1 MSISDRFLVLLFV
14 VSIIV
19 SPLLLNKQEQ
29 VVEVTQQPA
38 PPVIQEIESDSI
50 SQTEM
55 ECLALNVYFEAR
67 NQDVESQLAVT
78 MVVLNRAQN
87 SFWPDHIC
95 DVVKQGS
102 YRDGYVSKNKC
113 QFSWYCDGLPDRP
126 YEKETWQKILNV
138 VDDGYYIWSNGYD
151 ITNGAT
157 NYHAKYVKPAWGND
171 YNMHYVTTIGDH
183 LFYRWA
189 TDETVALR
197 Q

>member
-87 SFWPDHIC
+87 SFWPDHI
-95 DVVKQGS
+95 S
-102 YRDGYVSKNKC
+102 MS
-113 QFSWYCDGLPDRP
+113 
-126 YEKETWQKILNV
+126 
-138 VDDGYYIWSNGYD
+138 
-151 ITNGAT
+151 
-157 NYHAKYVKPAWGND
+157 
-171 YNMHYVTTIGDH
+171 
-183 LFYRWA
+183 
-189 TDETVALR
+189 
-197 Q
+197 